1 MLTKLNLLKLVK
13 KFSKSLS
20 LSIAD
25 KKCTSNNNNN
35 NSKRCRKC
43 SKLHKSS
50 MIYVLH
56 EEVNDEDEF
65 FIDFQKM
72 CMLQKQRQNLKQWF
86 SICWSNER
94 CGKKIKAL
102 DEINDIYKKAFFVCA
117 GSRLYD
123 AINSCQKGLLRFVE
137 KIINCSHNE
146 FL

>member
-1 MLTKLNLLKLVK
+1 MLCILLNTTTTTYIQHTHNIHLNLEPIMLTKLNLLKFVK

-94 CGKKIKAL
+94 CGKKNQSARWNKWYL
-102 DEINDIYKKAFFVCA
+102 
-117 GSRLYD
+117 
-123 AINSCQKGLLRFVE
+123 
-137 KIINCSHNE
+137 
-146 FL
+146 